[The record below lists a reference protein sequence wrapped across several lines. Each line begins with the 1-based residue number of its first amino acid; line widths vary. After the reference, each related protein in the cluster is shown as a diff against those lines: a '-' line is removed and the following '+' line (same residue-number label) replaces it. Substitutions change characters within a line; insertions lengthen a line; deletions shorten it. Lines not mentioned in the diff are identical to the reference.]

1 MIREA
6 FPGRLEPSKLGR
18 VATGSQGPELIGL
31 VGCGMWL
38 DFTLHQRLA
47 NCSQLVRCGL
57 PSVFI
62 NKGLLRHARGR
73 SLTCHLWLLSP
84 RSSRTEELERGHGS
98 PLQVC

>member
-18 VATGSQGPELIGL
+18 VATGSRGPELIGL

-38 DFTLHQRLA
+38 DFTLNQRLA
-47 NCSQLVRCGL
+47 NYSQLVRCGL

-62 NKGLLRHARGR
+62 NKDLLRRACGL
-73 SLTCHLWLLSP
+73 SLTCQLRLLSP
-84 RSSRTEELERGHGS
+84 HSSRTEERERGHGS